1 MKSAHYT
8 IESFSVANF
17 RSIDS
22 MQTIKFNEVTAL
34 YGANASGK
42 SNIWKALNIMM
53 FLIRQSTRADQSELP
68 FYPYLLRKGRENRP
82 TVMELIFSDDDNSQ
96 IYEYSFSYDKDEIID
111 ERLLNITKSIDNPV
125 TLLDR
130 NRGCKWRN
138 HAKSGFSRDIF
149 EQTRRDSLIITQ
161 ARIFN
166 NKYSA
171 IIFSAINKI
180 TTIDAS
186 NSGILRD
193 TSLKLMQSNGELK
206 KRALEVLREADFSIR
221 DFSFVPRTYEMA
233 NESKRILSADALK
246 NLETI
251 DWADITTIHSVRDDN
266 GDMIGEVAFDI
277 DNDESRGTNS
287 FFNIIMP
294 IIDALDNGK
303 LIYIDEFG
311 SGIHSEVSIYI
322 IKLFRNNK
330 NGAKLI
336 INTHDSSLMQSG
348 NGGVLSRDDLISVDK
363 DMFEATRLTLFA
375 NKAYIREAANI
386 EKGYRHGLYGGR
398 PLIAR

>member
-22 MQTIKFNEVTAL
+22 MQMVKFNEVTAL

-68 FYPYLLRKGRENRP
+68 FYPYSLRDGRKNRP
-82 TVMELIFSDDDNSQ
+82 TVMKLIFSNDDDSQ
-96 IYEYSFSYDKDEIID
+96 IYEYGFSYDKDEIV
-111 ERLLNITKSIDNPV
+111 EEHLLNITKSIDNPA

-130 NRGCKWRN
+130 NRGYKWRN
-138 HAKSGFSRDIF
+138 NAKSGFSRDIF

-161 ARIFN
+161 ARVFN

-206 KRALEVLREADFSIR
+206 ERALEVLREADFSIR
-221 DFSFVPRTYEMA
+221 NFSFVSRKYELA
-233 NESKRILSADALK
+233 DESKRMLSADALK

-251 DWADITTIHSVRDDN
+251 DWTDITTIHSVRDDS
-266 GDMIGEVAFDI
+266 GDIIGEVAFDM